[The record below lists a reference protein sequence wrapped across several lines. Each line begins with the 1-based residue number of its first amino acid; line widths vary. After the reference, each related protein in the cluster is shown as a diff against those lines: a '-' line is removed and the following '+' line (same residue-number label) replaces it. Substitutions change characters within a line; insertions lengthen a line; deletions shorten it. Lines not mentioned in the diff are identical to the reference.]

1 MVQLMRVGAVA
12 GFLAPIV
19 ASLFIASAIL
29 FYPPFSWTN
38 NALSDLGVVEGA
50 TSILFTV
57 GLIGAGVL
65 GFVFAVLGLYKFAG
79 ENRLGKTGSA
89 VFAAAT
95 VALVCIGVFNEHAV
109 PTHYLVSVAFF
120 TLTPIALFILTC
132 AFFRSRQRDLAAF
145 TVVIGLADAVP
156 WILQFTIHY
165 VPNVAIPEAVSAAA
179 VSVWAFVLAA
189 KMHKPKKMRV

>member
-1 MVQLMRVGAVA
+1 MVQLKRAGAVA

-19 ASLFIASAIL
+19 ASVFIASAIL

-38 NALSDLGVVEGA
+38 NALSDLGVVEGT

-65 GFVFAVLGLYKFAG
+65 GFFFAVLGLYKFAG
-79 ENRLGKTGSA
+79 ESRLGKTGSA

-132 AFFRSRQRDLAAF
+132 AFFQNHQRGLAAF
-145 TVVIGLADAVP
+145 TVAIGFAAAVP
-156 WILQFTIHY
+156 WILQFAIHY

-179 VSVWAFVLAA
+179 VSIWTFVLAT
-189 KMHKPKKMRV
+189 KMQKRKNL